1 MTQPVSSVT
10 AVLPKDT
17 VYTVNDS
24 DVKVVDGRPSLLVD
38 EIVSTDNSASGS
50 DYRGVLVDKA
60 VKLVGEGFQNV
71 ATQAKYLD
79 LVDAANGNTWIQTDS
94 NVTIYWPYPQGT
106 DANTKFRL
114 VHFDGLDREMTADEV
129 MDAIN
134 KNEPVVVK
142 DLVTDQYGIR
152 FETDSFSPFVLV
164 WDNTQTTTVTEEDD
178 HPDIAEAIAN
188 GTWGQP
194 TPTPAPA
201 VVPQTGDNMP
211 VMLLVILA
219 VVAAG
224 AIVVLVVVRKGDP
237 KEAVNVANLIVSDP
251 TVIAGMGSFSS
262 SCAMAAAPV
271 FEEADLLLFS
281 PNASHTDFPA
291 MGENM
296 FSAVMSQKYEG
307 AEFADALIEMFGAQ
321 NVAILY
327 QNTDHGVIAT
337 DVFTKQYE
345 AGGGKVIMSETF
357 IPGQTKD
364 FSPVLSRIKEQDPDL
379 FYVNA
384 SYNDCAQ
391 IFMQA
396 KALNMDC
403 QLVGPGMLLTEEFL
417 DVVGNKID
425 GTIVMSS
432 VPAFLPSVLE
442 SGELDAASKNFVD
455 SYTAEY
461 NEVPDGFAASAF
473 DAVNIVLDAVAKV
486 GTDTPALREELKT
499 LRDYPGVSG
508 YNMSFNEQKEMVKGI
523 YLFEIQDGQFVRVK

>member
-60 VKLVGEGFQNV
+60 VKLVGEG
-71 ATQAKYLD
+71 
-79 LVDAANGNTWIQTDS
+79 
-94 NVTIYWPYPQGT
+94 
-106 DANTKFRL
+106 
-114 VHFDGLDREMTADEV
+114 
-129 MDAIN
+129 
-134 KNEPVVVK
+134 
-142 DLVTDQYGIR
+142 
-152 FETDSFSPFVLV
+152 
-164 WDNTQTTTVTEEDD
+164 
-178 HPDIAEAIAN
+178 
-188 GTWGQP
+188 
-194 TPTPAPA
+194 
-201 VVPQTGDNMP
+201 
-211 VMLLVILA
+211 
-219 VVAAG
+219 
-224 AIVVLVVVRKGDP
+224 
-237 KEAVNVANLIVSDP
+237 
-251 TVIAGMGSFSS
+251 
-262 SCAMAAAPV
+262 
-271 FEEADLLLFS
+271 
-281 PNASHTDFPA
+281 FPA

>member
-1 MTQPVSSVT
+1 MVIKVDDKETKYPVEAHTGTLTIRGVTKAGSTTEVVSSVTQPVSSVT

-224 AIVVLVVVRKGDP
+224 AIVVLVVVRKR
-237 KEAVNVANLIVSDP
+237 NR
-251 TVIAGMGSFSS
+251 
-262 SCAMAAAPV
+262 
-271 FEEADLLLFS
+271 
-281 PNASHTDFPA
+281 H
-291 MGENM
+291 
-296 FSAVMSQKYEG
+296 
-307 AEFADALIEMFGAQ
+307 
-321 NVAILY
+321 
-327 QNTDHGVIAT
+327 
-337 DVFTKQYE
+337 
-345 AGGGKVIMSETF
+345 
-357 IPGQTKD
+357 
-364 FSPVLSRIKEQDPDL
+364 
-379 FYVNA
+379 
-384 SYNDCAQ
+384 
-391 IFMQA
+391 
-396 KALNMDC
+396 
-403 QLVGPGMLLTEEFL
+403 
-417 DVVGNKID
+417 
-425 GTIVMSS
+425 
-432 VPAFLPSVLE
+432 
-442 SGELDAASKNFVD
+442 
-455 SYTAEY
+455 
-461 NEVPDGFAASAF
+461 
-473 DAVNIVLDAVAKV
+473 
-486 GTDTPALREELKT
+486 
-499 LRDYPGVSG
+499 
-508 YNMSFNEQKEMVKGI
+508 
-523 YLFEIQDGQFVRVK
+523 